1 LEKVHSSNTKP
12 NKNIMKFSKLAI
24 LKVAAAFLLIEGG
37 GGSGTKIIGVLAEGS
52 PFPRRRPLHP
62 EASNEVVRGA

>member
-1 LEKVHSSNTKP
+1 
-12 NKNIMKFSKLAI
+12 MKFSKLAI

-37 GGSGTKIIGVLAEGS
+37 GGGTMISGVLAEGS

-62 EASNEVVRGA
+62 EASSEVVRGA